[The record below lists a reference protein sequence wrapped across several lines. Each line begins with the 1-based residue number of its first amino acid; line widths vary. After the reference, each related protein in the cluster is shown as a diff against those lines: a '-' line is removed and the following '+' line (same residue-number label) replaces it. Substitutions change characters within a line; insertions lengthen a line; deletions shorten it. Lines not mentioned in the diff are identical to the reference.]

1 MNEAS
6 PEYAILPL
14 CSHAPVDPGLSVYM
28 SRRTSAS
35 VLRIS
40 QADRPAV
47 SHTVSSRPG
56 ASPDSPCV
64 VPAVCLRLEASWFSP
79 EKSRWTLIFKP
90 LKKARRQI
98 DLHV

>member
-1 MNEAS
+1 M
-6 PEYAILPL
+6 
-14 CSHAPVDPGLSVYM
+14 CSRAPVDQRLSVYT

-40 QADRPAV
+40 QADHRAG
-47 SHTVSSRPG
+47 SDTLSSRFG
-56 ASPDSPCV
+56 TSPDSPCV
-64 VPAVCLRLEASWFSP
+64 VPAVCLRLEASRFSP
-79 EKSRWTLIFKP
+79 EKSRWTLIIKP